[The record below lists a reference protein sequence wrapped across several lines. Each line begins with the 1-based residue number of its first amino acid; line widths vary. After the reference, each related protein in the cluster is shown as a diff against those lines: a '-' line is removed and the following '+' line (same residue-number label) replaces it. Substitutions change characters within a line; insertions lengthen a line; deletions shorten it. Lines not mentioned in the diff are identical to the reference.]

1 MKIETDYVMSDAEIK
16 NAIRL
21 WLATRINVEEIASIH
36 IINRDDESYAR
47 IRMKEAER
55 LG

>member
-1 MKIETDYVMSDAEIK
+1 MKIETDYILDDREIK
-16 NAIRL
+16 EAIKL
-21 WLATRINVEEIASIH
+21 WLATRINVEEIAAIH
-36 IINRDDESYAR
+36 INNRDDDSYAR